1 VDENSALAETPLL
14 TPRQLSIL
22 CLIARGWTT
31 VQIAAELYISHH
43 TVSQHIADMLRR
55 FGARSRSELVARAFV
70 AGHFSVAEGWP
81 PHADPQPPFHL
92 RGPGPDSQ
100 YKAVGTDP
108 PAPPRDR
115 RPV

>member
-1 VDENSALAETPLL
+1 MEDNGAFAKMPLL

-55 FGARSRSELVARAFV
+55 FGARTRSELVARAFF
-70 AGHFSVAEGWP
+70 AGHLSVAEGWP
-81 PHADPQPPFHL
+81 PH
-92 RGPGPDSQ
+92 GPEPEPR
-100 YKAVGTDP
+100 YKAATTDP
-108 PAPPRDR
+108 AAPLRDR
-115 RPV
+115 PAQ